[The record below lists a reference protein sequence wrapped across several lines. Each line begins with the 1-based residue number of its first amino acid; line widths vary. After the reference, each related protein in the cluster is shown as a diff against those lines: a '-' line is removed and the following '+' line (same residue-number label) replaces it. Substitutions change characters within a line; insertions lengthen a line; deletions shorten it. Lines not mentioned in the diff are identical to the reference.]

1 MEEKLG
7 VGEYHAVIM
16 KNQLDCEG
24 SLLVKDRVNFEKQ
37 LDAVSSLS
45 LLVHLTCYGWWVTHF
60 LRGCTGLYPCVTGY
74 LYSVRYGCLV
84 WGCLLGLELAAI
96 VVWTALA

>member
-1 MEEKLG
+1 
-7 VGEYHAVIM
+7 M

-24 SLLVKDRVNFEKQ
+24 SLPVRNQVNFGKP
-37 LDAVSSLS
+37 LDSTSALS
-45 LLVHLTCYGWWVTHF
+45 LLVNLTCYCWWVTQL
-60 LRGCTGLYPCVTGY
+60 LRGCTGLYPCVTSY
-74 LYSVRYGCLV
+74 LHSRTTVQYSCLV